1 MALRAVTL
9 ILVGLPFLS
18 ACRGHD
24 DGTQGQEH
32 AQLEAMERRLD
43 ALDQRL
49 AATEKDLAAGA
60 RLSNDVH
67 ALQERLAAAEGKV
80 TQALDLAKRPPPPP
94 AAATGTAAAPA
105 RPAAP
110 DPIERR
116 EQLSALMTE
125 YRRRL
130 AAVASQDAQAAPADR
145 LAAPRAVREG
155 YIAHRRAILTRRPPR
170 DRQRP
175 PAPGR
180 ATAGY
185 PLRRWRSG
193 EELWAAG
200 RPRRRTFELRRHAEQ
215 QILSTEGRREL
226 HADGQ
231 PVRRPVQRQR
241 DRRLPRHVERQRAG
255 AVRRRA
261 HECT

>member
-130 AAVASQDAQAAPADR
+130 AAVAS
-145 LAAPRAVREG
+145 
-155 YIAHRRAILTRRPPR
+155 
-170 DRQRP
+170 
-175 PAPGR
+175 
-180 ATAGY
+180 
-185 PLRRWRSG
+185 
-193 EELWAAG
+193 
-200 RPRRRTFELRRHAEQ
+200 
-215 QILSTEGRREL
+215 
-226 HADGQ
+226 
-231 PVRRPVQRQR
+231 
-241 DRRLPRHVERQRAG
+241 
-255 AVRRRA
+255 
-261 HECT
+261 